1 MPTVKELIYLCRDRG
16 IDYSGKNKEQLI
28 KHVKRSINHSPRR
41 LFPSSTSKS
50 KTNSKKNK
58 RSSRSV
64 VPMSISSSRSVVPMS
79 ISSTKTKSKKKM

>member
-28 KHVKRSINHSPRR
+28 KHIKRSINHSPRR
-41 LFPSSTSKS
+41 LFPSSS
-50 KTNSKKNK
+50 NSKKNERSS

-64 VPMSISSSRSVVPMS
+64 VPMSISSSRSVIPMS